1 MDFRDIEAVQ
11 TILKTLGDFEQL
23 EQERILR
30 WVAEK
35 LQLKG
40 LPMNPGRPQSTPAS
54 LGSNGGAGATA
65 DGLQAFSTV
74 SDFMAAVHANTA
86 VERALVVA
94 TFLQYRTGRATL
106 TGFEVNSELKHL
118 GHAVGNITDTLEAL
132 QTAKPALLIQVR
144 KSGTTRQAR
153 KQYKVTDA
161 GYRRVMQLL
170 EQGAPNE
177 ES

>member
-11 TILKTLGDFEQL
+11 SILKTLGDFEQT
-23 EQERILR
+23 EQDRILR

-40 LPMNPGRPQSTPAS
+40 LSANPAHPPFAPAS
-54 LGSNGGAGATA
+54 GSSNGSPIATA
-65 DGLQAFSTV
+65 DGLQGFSTV
-74 SDFMAAVHANTA
+74 GDLVAAVHAKTA
-86 VERALVVA
+86 AERALVVA
-94 TFLQYRTGRATL
+94 TFLQYRNGKTAL

-118 GHAVGNITDTLEAL
+118 GHAVGNITDTLESL
-132 QTAKPALLIQVR
+132 KTAKPALLIQVR

>member
-11 TILKTLGDFEQL
+11 TILKTLGDFEPT

-35 LQLKG
+35 LELKG
-40 LPMNPGRPQSTPAS
+40 LRTNPVRPPAGAAS
-54 LGSNGGAGATA
+54 PTSNGGATA
-65 DGLQAFSTV
+65 AGDALQEFSTV
-74 SDFMAAVHANTA
+74 GDLMAAVHAETA
-86 VERALVVA
+86 AERALVVA
-94 TFLQYRTGRATL
+94 TFLQYRTGKGAL

-118 GHAVGNITDTLEAL
+118 GHAVGNITDTLTAL
-132 QTAKPALLIQVR
+132 QTAKPALVIQVR

-161 GYRRVMQLL
+161 GYRRVIQLL
-170 EQGAPNE
+170 EQGTPNE